1 MYKDNETY
9 YTLFQVRGVYS
20 YHCYDPITNKR
31 YSRSCGTR
39 NLREANAVIAKRL
52 ATGTLHFPKGYSPR
66 GNSPRPQVDKRT
78 FGELTKDYFIEG
90 KCPIEADMKKRG
102 KKICRS
108 TMYSNRIDKDSK
120 IIPFWKD
127 EIPRNITPAMCDRFL
142 LSLPEKYNIRRGTAN
157 QIFYTFRKM
166 LSQLKTE
173 GYIDNNPADGIK
185 PLASDFKTKEILTV
199 AELQKVLSVKWK
211 NQIALLAVK
220 TAAQTGMRIGEVSA
234 LKGSQIVGLSIRI
247 DASYSPLAGRKETK
261 TYKEREVPITESLR
275 KELEPYMR
283 GDDDYIF
290 SRKGEKPIS
299 VNAVNKNL
307 QKAVSDAGINKHI
320 SSHSLRH
327 GMNTVLISHGV
338 SSTIVKA
345 TIGHANDRM
354 TEHYL
359 HLKADDLGAIRAV
372 QEEME
377 EVK

>member
-9 YTLFQVRGVYS
+9 YSLFKARGIYS
-20 YHCYDPITNKR
+20 YHCYDPITNER

-66 GNSPRPQVDKRT
+66 GNAPRPHVDKRT

-90 KCPIEADMKKRG
+90 KCPIEADLKKRG
-102 KKICRS
+102 KRICPS
-108 TMYSNRIDKDSK
+108 TMYNNRIAKNTK
-120 IIPFWKD
+120 ILPCWEN

-142 LSLPEKYNIRRGTAN
+142 LSLPEKYNISRGSAN
-157 QIFYTFRKM
+157 QVFATFRKM
-166 LSQLKTE
+166 LSQLKAE
-173 GYIDNNPADGIK
+173 GYMEHNPADGIK

-199 AELQKVLSVKWK
+199 TELQKVLSVEWK

-220 TAAQTGMRIGEVSA
+220 TAAQTGMRIGEVRA

-247 DASYSPLAGRKETK
+247 DASYSSIVGRKETK
-261 TYKEREVPITESLR
+261 TYKEREVPITENLK

-290 SRKGEKPIS
+290 SRNGKKPIDVS
-299 VNAVNKNL
+299 TVNKNL
-307 QKAVSDAGINKHI
+307 QKAVRDAGIDKHI
-320 SSHSLRH
+320 SSHCLRH

-345 TIGHANDRM
+345 TIGHSNDKM